1 MTFLQL
7 SDFLFVEAD
16 GWMLL
21 PQTPATRNY
30 SEISIVAG
38 GLRRLGDYPA
48 GPYYAHHPAPSWP
61 RQEHS

>member
-1 MTFLQL
+1 
-7 SDFLFVEAD
+7 
-16 GWMLL
+16 MLL

-38 GLRRLGDYPA
+38 RLRRLGDYPA
-48 GPYYAHHPAPSWP
+48 APYYAHHPAPSWP

>member
-1 MTFLQL
+1 
-7 SDFLFVEAD
+7 
-16 GWMLL
+16 MLL